1 MMKDL
6 DLSADYETSHDADY
20 DQLLEHIVGDDHE
33 LLRLDALLH
42 EVLGKDSL
50 SE

>member
-1 MMKDL
+1 MKDL
-6 DLSADYETSHDADY
+6 DLSADYETPHDADY

-33 LLRLDALLH
+33 LLRLDALMR
-42 EVLGKDSL
+42 EVLGKEDS